1 MMAAN
6 KWEVLER
13 IGAYAASE
21 LPPDEAHDVE
31 RMILEDLK
39 AKLEALR
46 SCSGDGCR
54 EAEDGAP

>member
-31 RMILEDLK
+31 RMILD
-39 AKLEALR
+39 APQAL
-46 SCSGDGCR
+46 GL
-54 EAEDGAP
+54 APSPT